1 MTYEETV
8 ELEKNVK
15 IKDEAEK
22 ICRDFRDNVVLRV
35 KDYEG
40 EGRFKIWSD
49 SHNAVYVQVAGKDL
63 EFQGRFLHNTY
74 DLIVNPASVFSA
86 IKNDSRV
93 IEHLKAHS
101 LPTKEN

>member
-22 ICRDFRDNVVLRV
+22 ICRDFKNNVVLRV
-35 KDYEG
+35 KDHEG

-49 SHNAVYVQVAGKDL
+49 SHNAVYVQVADEGL
-63 EFQGRFLHNTY
+63 EFQCRFLHNTY
-74 DLIVNPASVFSA
+74 NLMVDPASVFSA
-86 IKNDSRV
+86 IKNGSRV
-93 IEHLKAHS
+93 IGHLESHS
-101 LPTKEN
+101 LPPDS

>member
-22 ICRDFRDNVVLRV
+22 ICRDFKNNVVLRV
-35 KDYEG
+35 KDHEG

-49 SHNAVYVQVAGKDL
+49 SHNAVYVRVADKGL
-63 EFQGRFLHNTY
+63 EFQCRFLHETY
-74 DLIVNPASVFSA
+74 NVMVEPASVFSK
-86 IKNDSRV
+86 IKSGSGV
-93 IEHLKAHS
+93 IDHLKAKS
-101 LPTKEN
+101 RPTKEN